1 MMRWLIIPLVA
12 CTTVAW
18 GQAKRD
24 FLSTDETVQI
34 REAQEPNLRM
44 KLYLHFAQQRLDQV
58 MSLLAKD
65 KPGRSALIHDLLD
78 DYSKILDAIDT
89 VSDDAIQRKVV
100 IVEGNAAVATA
111 EKEMIAKLHKI
122 EESQP
127 KDLARYDFVL
137 KDAIAS
143 TQDSL
148 ELADKDLGA
157 RAAESSAKAKRE
169 RDAREAL
176 MTPEELAEKKVE
188 EKKKAATEE
197 KKKKA
202 PTLRRPGESTS
213 TSTSTSTKPPQQP

>member
-111 EKEMIAKLHKI
+111 EKVLIA
-122 EESQP
+122 
-127 KDLARYDFVL
+127 
-137 KDAIAS
+137 
-143 TQDSL
+143 
-148 ELADKDLGA
+148 
-157 RAAESSAKAKRE
+157 
-169 RDAREAL
+169 
-176 MTPEELAEKKVE
+176 
-188 EKKKAATEE
+188 
-197 KKKKA
+197 
-202 PTLRRPGESTS
+202 
-213 TSTSTSTKPPQQP
+213 

>member
-1 MMRWLIIPLVA
+1 MRRLIIPLLAISTLA
-12 CTTVAW
+12 CAQ
-18 GQAKRD
+18 GNRD
-24 FLSTDETVQI
+24 FLSMDETVQI